1 MEYLLCLL
9 VGGVVFFG
17 IFRAERKR
25 ANIIESRIAFIGKYV
40 FPSSVKEKFKR
51 RHPKLDE
58 KAVEAV
64 FIALKDFFIF
74 CTDGEWHSMPSRVVD
89 DAWHEFILHTK
100 EYHGF
105 CEEAFGKFLHHT
117 PAETFEQL
125 QSNGKKKDGLKAVW
139 AAACRN
145 EGISTIN
152 PKKLPRLFAIDKLLQ
167 IEGGYIYSHLEHPLN
182 GEASAHDIKCSSK
195 GGGCASCGGGC
206 GGE

>member
-1 MEYLLCLL
+1 MWFFLNIVPALLMIIAVCLYDK
-9 VGGVVFFG
+9 
-17 IFRAERKR
+17 RKEKKI
-25 ANIIESRIAFIGKYV
+25 ASRVAFIDGYV
-40 FPSSVKEKFKR
+40 FSFSLREKFKK
-51 RHPKLDE
+51 RHPQLNE

-64 FIALKDFFIF
+64 FAALKDFFIC
-74 CTDGEWHSMPSRVVD
+74 CTDSKWHSMPSKVVD
-89 DAWHEFILHTK
+89 DAWHEFILHTR

-117 PAETFEQL
+117 PAETFEKL
-125 QSNGKKKDGLKAVW
+125 QSNGKKKDGLKTVW

-182 GEASAHDIKCSSK
+182 GEVSAHDIKCSSK